1 MAYPAR
7 EFSVNLFGSP
17 IRVQPT
23 QMRANSGTNQ
33 ARRRK

>member
-7 EFSVNLFGSP
+7 EFSLYLVGGP

-33 ARRRK
+33 ARRSE